1 MGRRRNQS
9 MAAAAAAGGRKNSP
23 PLTQTR
29 STGKTGGPKREVKVE
44 SIPPPK
50 LAAQGKTAKA

>member
-9 MAAAAAAGGRKNSP
+9 MATGKNSP
-23 PLTQTR
+23 PRTQTK
-29 STGKTGGPKREVKVE
+29 STGKTGGAKREIKIE